1 MGALR
6 QLPSSCIG
14 LGAASGIT
22 AHGDL
27 AEVPCTCIWRR
38 GPELPWNACRACFL
52 VSAWGGVTLSVWS
65 GTAAVLSLPT
75 HSPAPPPPHRYVLAN
90 SKQLPSGGY
99 CSVQHLVLSYLAQ
112 QRNPISCALVF
123 AQVLEDSATSN
134 SAKAKEWR

>member
-1 MGALR
+1 MEGTSEAL
-6 QLPSSCIG
+6 
-14 LGAASGIT
+14 
-22 AHGDL
+22 
-27 AEVPCTCIWRR
+27 CTCTWRR
-38 GPELPWNACRACFL
+38 APELPWDACRARFP
-52 VSAWGGVTLSVWS
+52 VPAWVGVTLSVWY
-65 GTAAVLSLPT
+65 GTAAILSLPAL
-75 HSPAPPPPHRYVLAN
+75 SPSPPPHRYLLAN